1 MNDTTFENY
10 QKRMLDAIK
19 NSNEQ
24 SNDPFTKLSNILENL
39 KLFVNTG
46 IYSQAE
52 FKQEVEKQFKS
63 VDSSDET
70 ARHFKKTLKNF
81 CSTKNEAI
89 KTISELHSMVK
100 PISTQVGSWSAVA
113 SIANECMADYLKIIL
128 FFQNISLLS

>member
-1 MNDTTFENY
+1 M
-10 QKRMLDAIK
+10 
-19 NSNEQ
+19 
-24 SNDPFTKLSNILENL
+24 ENL

-70 ARHFKKTLKNF
+70 ARHFKKTLKIF

-113 SIANECMADYLKIIL
+113 SIANECMAEIEKSI
-128 FFQNISLLS
+128 FHSK

>member
-52 FKQEVEKQFKS
+52 FKQEVEKT
-63 VDSSDET
+63 V
-70 ARHFKKTLKNF
+70 
-81 CSTKNEAI
+81 
-89 KTISELHSMVK
+89 
-100 PISTQVGSWSAVA
+100 
-113 SIANECMADYLKIIL
+113 
-128 FFQNISLLS
+128 

>member
-1 MNDTTFENY
+1 MNDMNFENY
-10 QKRMLDAIK
+10 QKRMLNAVQNPNK
-19 NSNEQ
+19 Q

-39 KLFVNTG
+39 KLFVNNGT
-46 IYSQAE
+46 YSQTG
-52 FKQEVEKQFKS
+52 FKQEVEKQFKT

-81 CSTKNEAI
+81 CSTKNEAL

-113 SIANECMADYLKIIL
+113 SIANECIAEIEK
-128 FFQNISLLS
+128 NIFHP

>member
-1 MNDTTFENY
+1 MNDKTFENY
-10 QKRMLDAIK
+10 QNRMLDAIK

-89 KTISELHSMVK
+89 KTISELYSMVK
-100 PISTQVGSWSAVA
+100 PISTQVGAFA
-113 SIANECMADYLKIIL
+113 RLE
-128 FFQNISLLS
+128 FFFAFTSKFSQYIMD

>member
-52 FKQEVEKQFKS
+52 FKQAVEKQFKS

-89 KTISELHSMVK
+89 KTISELYSMVR

-113 SIANECMADYLKIIL
+113 SIANECMAEIEKSI
-128 FFQNISLLS
+128 FHSK